1 MSTNRLTVSLSVDSF
16 GGDGSSASGS
26 LTIAS
31 VFGVRGKRSGLLR
44 KTRQSLHIAANDK
57 NSMIFIHYSTQNK
70 WAFMYNLEQTEIW
83 TAFYRSTKL
92 KL

>member
-31 VFGVRGKRSGLLR
+31 VLEFEARDLGYSAKHDKACILLQTI
-44 KTRQSLHIAANDK
+44 KTV
-57 NSMIFIHYSTQNK
+57 
-70 WAFMYNLEQTEIW
+70 
-83 TAFYRSTKL
+83 
-92 KL
+92 